1 MLPQHVFQRYQDL
14 QDYVGWTSEDAARI
28 CALAPLVE
36 PSFVALI
43 EDFYQEIDRH
53 PDARK
58 VITGGPEQVA
68 RLKGTLIV
76 WLKELVAGNYDEDYV
91 RRRSNVG
98 RRHVEIG
105 LEQTYTN
112 AALSRLRRG
121 LLRKLGEAWS
131 GKAEDLISA
140 ADSLNRL
147 LDLDLAII
155 EDAYQLE
162 YERRRRQSDRLAT
175 IGQVAGG
182 IAHEL
187 RNPLNVIKTSVY
199 YLLNAKQ
206 PTPEKRAEHLERIE
220 RQVSVADGV
229 ITALNDFA
237 RLPIPLLERMAIEPC
252 LRDVVE
258 ATVLPENIKV
268 NIDVPATI
276 PDLLG
281 DARQLKIVFANL
293 VRNAREAMP
302 SGGRLELAA
311 RPNGKEEVDV
321 IVSDGGVG
329 IKPEDI
335 ERVTEPL
342 YSTKARGI
350 GLGLAITR
358 AIIEKHQGRL
368 RVTSELGKGSQ
379 FIVTL
384 GAARPENQ

>member
-53 PDARK
+53 PEARK

-281 DARQLKIVFANL
+281 DARQLKIVFCEL
-293 VRNAREAMP
+293 GQKRPRSNAF
-302 SGGRLELAA
+302 GR
-311 RPNGKEEVDV
+311 
-321 IVSDGGVG
+321 SF
-329 IKPEDI
+329 
-335 ERVTEPL
+335 
-342 YSTKARGI
+342 GI
-350 GLGLAITR
+350 GRSAER
-358 AIIEKHQGRL
+358 QG
-368 RVTSELGKGSQ
+368 GS
-379 FIVTL
+379 
-384 GAARPENQ
+384 RRDRERRRRRN

>member
-14 QDYVGWTSEDAARI
+14 QDYVGWTSDDAARI
-28 CALAPLVE
+28 RALAPLVE

-53 PDARK
+53 PEARK
-58 VITGGPEQVA
+58 VITGGPEQIA
-68 RLKGTLIV
+68 RLKGTLIL
-76 WLKELVAGNYDEDYV
+76 WLKELVAGIYDEDYV

-121 LLRKLGEAWS
+121 LLHRLGDVWS
-131 GKAEDLISA
+131 DTAEELIAS

-237 RLPIPLLERMAIEPC
+237 RLPIPSLERMALEPC
-252 LRDVVE
+252 LREIVE
-258 ATVLPENIKV
+258 STQLPENIV
-268 NIDVPATI
+268 VHIDVPTSV

-281 DARQLKIVFANL
+281 DAAQLKIVFGNL
-293 VRNAREAMP
+293 VRNARDAMP
-302 SGGRLELAA
+302 SGGRLELSA
-311 RPNGKEEVDV
+311 RKTGNDEVEVTVADT
-321 IVSDGGVG
+321 GVG

-368 RVTSELGKGSQ
+368 RVTSELGKGSE

-384 GAARPENQ
+384 GAARQPTV